1 MSLSKLKLNFIQ
13 KKLRRWYFL
22 DSYLKFLTTLKS
34 IFIRNVDQ
42 ISIANLITQFFTLNF
57 ATISVFVYK
66 VLSVEKKLLKVVNNA
81 LTTGLWWSLTCQNSH
96 ADISQLI
103 PMTDLINNHA
113 LFRSFEID
121 VLGNNP
127 HCWYIFYHYIYSCST

>member
-1 MSLSKLKLNFIQ
+1 MFLNNRRKIPVHECPCPNLSLTLLK

-22 DSYLKFLTTLKS
+22 ESYLKFLTTLKS

-42 ISIANLITQFFTLNF
+42 ISIANLIRQLFTLNF

-81 LTTGLWWSLTCQNSH
+81 LTTGL
-96 ADISQLI
+96 
-103 PMTDLINNHA
+103 
-113 LFRSFEID
+113 
-121 VLGNNP
+121 
-127 HCWYIFYHYIYSCST
+127 